1 MVVVGID
8 WSEEQH
14 EVEVMAESGQHLR
27 SLQVAHGVDGL
38 TKLQATIAEFTTDP
52 DEVVVGVESD
62 HGLLVNALVASGYT
76 VYPINPLT
84 AARYRDRHSLA
95 GNKSDRR
102 DAVMLANVVRTD
114 RHQLRPLRGDSEQAL
129 EIRARARA
137 HLRAVQLQNQLRNQL
152 RSRLLEFYP
161 AVLPLLAADDLRDAL
176 AVLAIAPSPAMGRG
190 LSRSKLESA
199 LRRDGRQRNVPK
211 RGEEIQTLL
220 RAPQL
225 DLQQPRLVS
234 AYADEVS
241 ALTRLLLQVRAE
253 LAGLEAQLSQ
263 AFRSHP
269 DAKIFFS
276 FTGLADI
283 LGARVLGESG
293 DDPTR
298 YADASARRNYSGNP
312 PVTRASGKKKEV
324 TRRVA
329 RNRRL
334 ANATFCWAE
343 SAVRHSPGA
352 RQLYQ
357 RLRHRGQTHNMATRV
372 IANRLVGMLHACLRD
387 RTPYDEQ
394 RAWSRT
400 IAKYAA

>member
-1 MVVVGID
+1 VIFVGID

-14 EVEVMAESGQHLR
+14 EVEVMAESGERLR
-27 SLQVAHGVDGL
+27 SLRIAQGVEGL
-38 TKLQATIAEFTTDP
+38 TRLHETIAEVTADP
-52 DEVVVGVESD
+52 ADVVVGVESD

-84 AARYRDRHSLA
+84 AARARDRHSLA
-95 GNKSDRR
+95 RNKSDRR

-114 RHQLRPLRGDSEQAL
+114 RHQLRALRGDSEQAL

-137 HLRAVQLQNQLRNQL
+137 HLRAIQLQGQLRNQL

-161 AVLPLLAADDLRDAL
+161 AVLPVLAADDLRDAL
-176 AVLAIAPSPAMGRG
+176 AVLAVAPSPAMGRR
-190 LSRSKLESA
+190 LSRSKLA
-199 LRRDGRQRNVPK
+199 ATLRRHGRQRNVET
-211 RGEEIQTLL
+211 RAQEIQTLL

-225 DLQQPRLVS
+225 ELVQPRLIA

-241 ALTRLLLQVRAE
+241 ALTRLLLEVRRE
-253 LAGLEAQLSQ
+253 VAGLEAQLTA
-263 AFRSHP
+263 AFRAHP
-269 DAKIFFS
+269 DVKIFLS

-293 DDPTR
+293 DDPAR
-298 YADASARRNYSGNP
+298 YADASARRNDSGNP

-324 TRRVA
+324 LRRVA

-343 SAVRHSPGA
+343 SAVRYSPGA
-352 RQLYQ
+352 RELYR
-357 RLRHRGQTHNMATRV
+357 RLRTRGKTHNMATRV
-372 IANRLVGMLHACLRD
+372 IANKLVGMLHACLRD
-387 RTPYDEQ
+387 RTLYDEA
-394 RAWSRT
+394 RAWSASFSQR
-400 IAKYAA
+400 AA